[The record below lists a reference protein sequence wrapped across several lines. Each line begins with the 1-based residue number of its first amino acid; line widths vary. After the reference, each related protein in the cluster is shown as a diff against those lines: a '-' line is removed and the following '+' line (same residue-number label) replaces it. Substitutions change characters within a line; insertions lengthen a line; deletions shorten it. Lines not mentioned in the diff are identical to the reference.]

1 MSVVPPLVA
10 AEKVRLCLLAARLRT
25 RKMKY
30 TDIAAELGFANAA
43 AAKRAVSVGL
53 GLMPAE
59 NFAEARRQASEELDE
74 MTRGVWEEIENPPPM
89 TTVSGK
95 IVINPETG
103 QPYPDAVVRIQARRL
118 LLDIQKEWRKLH
130 GVDAPKQSVTFSG
143 TLEDLRAEVE
153 KKQAELAAL
162 EQNTHDGPGGS
173 VTTLPGQVSGQVS
186 GGNP

>member
-1 MSVVPPLVA
+1 MPPSVSVVPGPVA
-10 AEKVRLCLLAARLRT
+10 AEKARLCLLAARLRT

-30 TDIAAELGFANAA
+30 TDIAVELGFTSAQ
-43 AAKRAVSVGL
+43 AAKQAVSVGL

-59 NFAEARRQASEELDE
+59 NFTEARRQASEELDE
-74 MTRGVWEEIENPPPM
+74 MARGAWEEIDNPPPM

-95 IVINPETG
+95 IVINPDTG

-153 KKQAELAAL
+153 KKQRELAAL
-162 EQNTHDGPGGS
+162 EQGTQDGPGGS
-173 VTTLPGQVSGQVS
+173 VTALPGR
-186 GGNP
+186 

>member
-1 MSVVPPLVA
+1 MTYTVPVVPGPVA
-10 AEKVRLCLLAARLRT
+10 QEKVRLCLLAARLRT

-30 TDIAAELGFANAA
+30 TDIATELGFSSPQ
-43 AAKRAVSVGL
+43 AAKQAVSVGL

-74 MTRGVWEEIENPPPM
+74 MSRGAWEEIDNPGPM

-95 IVINPETG
+95 VVIDPDTG
-103 QPYPDAVVRIQARRL
+103 KPYPDTQVRIQARRL

-153 KKQAELAAL
+153 KKQRELAEL
-162 EQNTHDGPGGS
+162 EQGDDGTSLTG
-173 VTTLPGQVSGQVS
+173 
-186 GGNP
+186 